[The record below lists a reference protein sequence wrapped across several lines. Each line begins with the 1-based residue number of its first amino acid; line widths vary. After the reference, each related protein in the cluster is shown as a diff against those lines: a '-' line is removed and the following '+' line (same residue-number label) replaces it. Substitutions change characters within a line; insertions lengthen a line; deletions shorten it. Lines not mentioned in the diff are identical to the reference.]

1 MSNSTW
7 TGAFSSDYD
16 DFHNW
21 TSGVPG
27 NSDIATFGTVTNTA
41 VTVLATHVGA
51 WQFTGGSY
59 AITIGTFDA
68 VYFTGA
74 GVQVTGGSATIEVN
88 HSSFLQFSGPSDGG
102 TAAYVL
108 HPHRALLFVGT
119 GPNGDGIVHVGSL
132 AGDSTSGVSLGEVG
146 AAQELVVGGNNLS
159 TTFAGEINSNNS
171 GDSLVKVGTG
181 TWTWSG
187 NFGGSFSGPITIA
200 GGTLDLDTANAVPGG
215 FVFGANA
222 AETLTIEN
230 AALPGNGFAP
240 PIAALGAGNTI
251 DLPGLPFVPG
261 ATTTGFGMVTNGTT
275 TVHFFSVSVAGANDE
290 ALALGDDHGGT
301 RVMLGILGT
310 SGKNLVDGIH
320 HPAGQVS
327 STNAPDLILGLGG
340 NDTMNGLGGNDILVG
355 GAGKDMLYGGR
366 GADTFVYQQL
376 SDSKPAHPDI
386 IEDFKH
392 AHHDKIDLFDLFHAA
407 NHVALR
413 FIGGETF
420 AQYYHAHP
428 TVFGMVRYAGGEVQ
442 VNVNVNFAPD
452 LAIVMHGAPA
462 LHAGDFIL

>member
-7 TGAFSSDYD
+7 TGAFSSDYS

-21 TSGVPG
+21 TAGVPG
-27 NSDIATFGTVTNTA
+27 NSDIATFGAVTNTA
-41 VTVLATHVGA
+41 VNVIGTHVGA
-51 WQFTGGSY
+51 WQFTGGIY
-59 AITIGTFDA
+59 AITTHTFA
-68 VYFTGA
+68 TVVFTGA
-74 GVQVTGGSATIEVN
+74 GVQVIGGSATIELNQGALLV
-88 HSSFLQFSGPSDGG
+88 FSGSSDGG

-108 HPHRALLFVGT
+108 DPNTQLVFDGT
-119 GPNGDGIVHVGSL
+119 GPNGDNIVHLGSL
-132 AGDSTSGVSLGEVG
+132 QGDGTSNVELNGPAGQTL
-146 AAQELVVGGNNLS
+146 LVGGNNLS
-159 TTFAGEINSNNS
+159 TTFAGFIDPFKP
-171 GDSLVKVGTG
+171 GDALVKVGTG
-181 TWTWSG
+181 TLTWSG
-187 NFGGSFSGPITIA
+187 NFTGSITIA
-200 GGTLDLDTANAVPGG
+200 GGTFDLDTANPVLG
-215 FVFGANA
+215 FVFDANA
-222 AETLTIEN
+222 AETLRIEN
-230 AALPGNGFAP
+230 VALLPGNGFGP
-240 PIAALGAGNTI
+240 PISALGAGNTI

-261 ATTTGFGMVTNGTT
+261 ATTTGFGLVTNGTT
-275 TVHFFSVSVAGANDE
+275 TVHFSSVSVAGANDE

-301 RVMLGILGT
+301 RIMLGILGT
-310 SGKNLVDGIH
+310 SGKDLVDGIH

-340 NDTMNGLGGNDILVG
+340 NDTMKGLGGNDILVG
-355 GAGKDMLYGGR
+355 GAGKDMLYGGP

-392 AHHDKIDLFDLFHAA
+392 AQHDKIDLFDLFHAA

-428 TVFGMVRYAGGEVQ
+428 TVFGMVRYAGGEVL